1 MKACFRY
8 MALLALL
15 VAMMPGT
22 SQGVAITGL
31 FTTGVDGSGNALGD
45 GAVDP
50 HYTIV
55 EAGNASAITVQS
67 ASIPGSWVANN
78 ATSRWIWEN
87 ALGTPINVTR
97 TFETTFDLTG
107 LNHLGATVSGTWST
121 DNFGLDILIN
131 GVSTGNTAPD
141 FLNLY
146 AFTVNTGFVA
156 GVNTLSFV
164 VQDVGGIS
172 GFRVGSISG
181 SAVPEPSTLLLLG
194 TGLVGLVGYNRRKRR
209 A

>member
-1 MKACFRY
+1 MKPYFRY
-8 MALLALL
+8 MALLCLL

-22 SQGVAITGL
+22 SQGAAISGL
-31 FTTGVDGSGNALGD
+31 FATGVDGSGAALGD
-45 GAVDP
+45 GATDT
-50 HYTIV
+50 HYTIL
-55 EAGNASAITVQS
+55 EAANANAITVNS
-67 ASIPGSWVANN
+67 GAIPGSWVPNN
-78 ATSRWIWEN
+78 ATSRWVWEN
-87 ALGTPINVTR
+87 ATGAPINVTR
-97 TFETTFDLTG
+97 TFRTTFDLTG
-107 LNHLGATVSGTWST
+107 LNHANVSVSGTWST
-121 DNFGLDILIN
+121 DNFGNDILIN
-131 GVSTGNTAPD
+131 GVSTGQTAPN
-141 FLNLY
+141 FLSLY

-156 GVNTLSFV
+156 GLNTLDFV